1 MKKMMK
7 KAIGSVALYGH
18 YVSVNVRSAMQYK
31 ASLLLMMMGQL
42 LVSFSTFFGIH
53 FMFMRFHS
61 VKGYTYPE
69 VLVCF
74 AIVLMQFSL
83 AEMIARGFDTF
94 AGIVRRGEF
103 DRVLVRPRSTILQVL
118 GAKFELSRVGRLVQA
133 LLVFAYAMAKGPIL
147 WTPGRV
153 FALVMMLIGGTVLF
167 SALFLAYAAICFF
180 TLEGLEFMNVFTD
193 GGREY
198 GKYPVDIY
206 GKRILQFSTVVIPYA
221 LVQVYPLQYLLG
233 RTDCWYAAFCPL
245 GAGMFL
251 MACYALWRVGV
262 RRYAS
267 SGS

>member
-1 MKKMMK
+1 MRSMIN
-7 KAIGSVALYGH
+7 AIRLYAH
-18 YVSVNVRSAMQYK
+18 YLSVNVRSAMQYK
-31 ASLLLMMMGQL
+31 TSLLLMTTGQL

-53 FMFMRFHS
+53 FMFMRFS
-61 VKGYTYPE
+61 NVKGYSYPE

-83 AEMIARGFDTF
+83 AEMFARGFDMF

-118 GAKFELSRVGRLVQA
+118 GAKFEISRVGRVAQA
-133 LLVFAYAMAKGPIL
+133 VIVFVYAMRIGVIE
-147 WTPGRV
+147 WTIARAAAV
-153 FALVMMLIGGTVLF
+153 ALMLLGGVVLF
-167 SALFLAYAAICFF
+167 ASLFLIYAAICFF

-198 GKYPVDIY
+198 GKYPIDVY

-221 LVQVYPLQYLLG
+221 LIQYYPLQYVLG
-233 RTDCWYAAFCPL
+233 RSDCALYALCPL
-245 GAGMFL
+245 GAVMF
-251 MACYALWRVGV
+251 AAAAYAFWRFGV
-262 RRYAS
+262 AHYTS

>member
-1 MKKMMK
+1 MKKMMNR
-7 KAIGSVALYGH
+7 AISSAALYMH
-18 YVSVNVRSAMQYK
+18 YVSLNVRSAMQYK

-42 LVSFSTFFGIH
+42 LVSFSTFLGIH
-53 FMFMRFHS
+53 FMFMRFEH

-74 AIVLMQFSL
+74 AIVLLQFSL
-83 AEMIARGFDTF
+83 AEMFARGFDTF

-118 GAKFELSRVGRLVQA
+118 GAKFELTRMGRMAQA
-133 LLVFAYAMAKGPIL
+133 LLIFGYAMGNGGIQ

-153 FALVMMLIGGTVLF
+153 FALGMMILGGIVLF
-167 SALFLAYAAICFF
+167 SALFLLYAAICFF

-198 GKYPVDIY
+198 GKYPIDVY

-233 RTDCWYAAFCPL
+233 RNDQWLSAFCPL
-245 GAGMFL
+245 GAGVFML
-251 MACYALWRVGV
+251 VCYACWRIGV
-262 RRYAS
+262 AHYTS